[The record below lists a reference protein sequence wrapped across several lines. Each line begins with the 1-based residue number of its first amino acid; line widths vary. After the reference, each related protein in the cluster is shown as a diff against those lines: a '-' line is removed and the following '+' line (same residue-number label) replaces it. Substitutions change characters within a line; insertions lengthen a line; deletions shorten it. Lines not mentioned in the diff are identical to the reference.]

1 MSKERETFEILLD
14 QIAAAPNLRQHP
26 LMQTAQIRQVT
37 VHRQSKAW
45 TFYFQFERL
54 LPVMVYQSFK
64 QHIELAFK
72 EIAEVRIVIEA
83 QDGSFDEQFI
93 QEYWPLALANQN
105 CDRPLVH

>member
-26 LMQTAQIRQVT
+26 LMQTAQIKQVT

-54 LPVMVYQSFK
+54 VPVMVYQSFK
-64 QHIELAFK
+64 QHIELALSL
-72 EIAEVRIVIEA
+72 IHI
-83 QDGSFDEQFI
+83 
-93 QEYWPLALANQN
+93 
-105 CDRPLVH
+105 